1 MVYATEIQTFEERQ
15 LENANSVGSDAE
27 DTAGEAEQ
35 QENKSINSNG
45 SAPAEQEEEVVST
58 SAQQSTNSV
67 TDEAAPPKKKPR
79 NAPSREKLLEQLA
92 RGRETARKNRESGAC
107 VLPLRN
113 IKRIMKLNE
122 DVGTVQNEAAI
133 LVQYVAEMFT
143 KKLALDSLETAKQK
157 GRGGNIKYEDI
168 AETRA
173 SHENLSFLEPLLP

>member
-1 MVYATEIQTFEERQ
+1 MVYETEIQTFEEKQ
-15 LENANSVGSDAE
+15 AENTNSVGSEVE
-27 DTAGEAEQ
+27 DVAVEGEH
-35 QENKSINSNG
+35 QESKSANSNVT
-45 SAPAEQEEEVVST
+45 PPEQEVSS

-67 TDEAAPPKKKPR
+67 TEEAAPPKAKKPR

-133 LVQYVAEMFT
+133 LVQYAAEMFT
-143 KKLALDSLETAKQK
+143 KKLALDSFETAKQK
-157 GRGGNIKYEDI
+157 GRSNNIKYEDI

-173 SHENLSFLEPLLP
+173 SNESLSFLEPLLP